1 MISIYVH
8 IPFCFKKKCSYCDF
22 FSLPVDGLGDEHVR
36 KYRDALVFQF
46 KHEVQRLGLADRGL
60 HSIYIGGG
68 TPSLLPVDFFE
79 KLMIAFGTTFVMQS
93 DIEITCEVNPATAD
107 AQWFKDMVSVGVNR
121 FSIGVQSFQDA
132 KLKKLGRQ
140 HNSKDAQR
148 TIAEALESGA
158 DSVNVDLMYGLPA
171 QKTSDVES
179 DLKTTMT
186 FQPNH
191 ISAYQ
196 LTVEDGTPLG
206 KLLKGKSGRI
216 SLPREQTVLEQLR
229 LVRRMLSRGGW
240 NAYEISNFAKP
251 HFACKHNMH
260 YWRYGEYVGLGAG
273 ATSFMVDEDGNGA
286 GDRYAR
292 RWTMTRDVDSYLKG
306 LLAEVDVDVISRR
319 TSMGEFCFLGLR
331 TDDGIA
337 LDDFE
342 QRYGVT
348 LKKAFPDVLEDL
360 AERDLLQVNGGRLK
374 LTSEGIELSN
384 QVFER
389 FVE

>member
-1 MISIYVH
+1 M
-8 IPFCFKKKCSYCDF
+8 
-22 FSLPVDGLGDEHVR
+22 PVDDLNDSHVQ

-46 KHEVQRLGLADRGL
+46 KHEVERLNLEDRGL

-107 AQWFKDMVSVGVNR
+107 AQWFKDMVSVGINR

-140 HNSKDAQR
+140 HDAKAAQQ

-158 DSVNVDLMYGLPA
+158 NSVNVDLMYGLPG
-171 QKTSDVES
+171 QKTSDFEA
-179 DLKTTMT
+179 DLKTAMT

-196 LTVEDGTPLG
+196 LTVEDGTPLC
-206 KLLKGKSGRI
+206 KQIKGESGRV
-216 SLPREQTVLEQLR
+216 SLPREKTVLEQLR
-229 LVRRMLSRGGW
+229 LVRRMLSRSGW
-240 NAYEISNFAKP
+240 DAYEISNFAKP
-251 HFACKHNMH
+251 HFACMHNMH
-260 YWRYGEYVGLGAG
+260 YWRYGEYLGLGAG
-273 ATSFMVDEDGNGA
+273 ATSFMVDEAGKGA
-286 GDRYAR
+286 NDRYAR
-292 RWTMTRDVDSYLKG
+292 RWTMTQNVENYLKG
-306 LLAEVDVDVISRR
+306 LLAEVEVDVISRR

-331 TDDGIA
+331 TDDGVA

-342 QRYGVT
+342 ERYGVK
-348 LKKAFPDVLEDL
+348 LKKAFPDVVEDL
-360 AERDLLQVNGGRLK
+360 TERGLVHVQGGRLK
-374 LTSEGIELSN
+374 LTQEGVELSN
-384 QVFER
+384 QVFEC

>member
-1 MISIYVH
+1 MISLYIH

-46 KHEVQRLGLADRGL
+46 KHEVNRLGLADRGL

-68 TPSLLPVDFFE
+68 TPSLLPVGFFE

-93 DIEITCEVNPATAD
+93 DIEVTCEVNPATAD
-107 AQWFKDMVSVGVNR
+107 AQWFKDMVGVGVSR

-140 HNSKDAQR
+140 HDSKDAQR

-158 DSVNVDLMYGLPA
+158 DSVNVDLMYGLPG

-196 LTVEDGTPLG
+196 LTVEDG
-206 KLLKGKSGRI
+206 SGRF

-260 YWRYGEYVGLGAG
+260 YWRYGEYIGLGAG
-273 ATSFMVDEDGNGA
+273 ATSFMIDEEGNSA
-286 GDRYAR
+286 DSRYAR
-292 RWTMTRDVDSYLKG
+292 RWTMTRDVDGYLKG

-331 TDDGIA
+331 TDEGVA

-342 QRYGVT
+342 QRYGIK
-348 LKKAFPDVLEDL
+348 LQKAFPDAVEDL
-360 AERDLLQVNGGRLK
+360 SERGLLQVKDGRLR